1 MRAVAD
7 LEKNVCG
14 ELKDKRNKPLQQTI
28 ICRLE
33 KIHIYIWPD
42 WLQNLC
48 ADPQF
53 KQE

>member
-28 ICRLE
+28 IM
-33 KIHIYIWPD
+33 
-42 WLQNLC
+42 
-48 ADPQF
+48 
-53 KQE
+53 